1 MAKCRLC
8 NRKPQKGSD
17 FCRYHMDAY
26 DSLKKNYGSWLTAY
40 GQLSWKEYLEKL
52 LKTKETGKW
61 IKEVIKL
68 ELQEKKKEG

>member
-1 MAKCRLC
+1 
-8 NRKPQKGSD
+8 
-17 FCRYHMDAY
+17 MDAY

-52 LKTKETGKW
+52 LKSKETGKW